1 MPPPTFTRFP
11 GYWCHDVHSFQ
22 TIAMSRMA
30 VPRVYSTMVT
40 NRGISLSFPV
50 SKVELQ
56 DEDFVKN
63 G

>member
-1 MPPPTFTRFP
+1 
-11 GYWCHDVHSFQ
+11 
-22 TIAMSRMA
+22 MSRMA
-30 VPRVYSTMVT
+30 VPRADSTMVT